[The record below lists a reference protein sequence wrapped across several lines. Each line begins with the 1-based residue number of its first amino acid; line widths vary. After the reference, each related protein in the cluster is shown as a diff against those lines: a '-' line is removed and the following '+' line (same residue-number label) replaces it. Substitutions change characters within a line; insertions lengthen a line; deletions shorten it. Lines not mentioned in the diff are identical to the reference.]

1 MTIRMWLPN
10 NLAGTIIGK
19 GGASIK
25 AIRDESACRVTIAEP
40 VQAGAERLVTIVGP
54 PVSISRAVELMLD
67 RIESD
72 AARSDGG
79 GGGGCGS
86 SSSGGGAAA
95 SAVADTPG
103 TQSNG
108 ASSGG
113 GGGGGVTHSLKL
125 CLGNH
130 QVGAVIGKAGAQIKA
145 LREDTGATIRVE
157 TALAVTGERHVTVIG
172 SRTEV
177 QLAFHLLVL
186 KLVSVPDEPLSANQP
201 AKYQRTA
208 MGAPTAPGL
217 RGTYYGAYGP
227 PGGHTGAHYGASA
240 FGQNGAAGYY
250 VPMPAGSAQNGAPPG
265 GGGQYYVGQGL
276 AQGLPGAYV
285 VHAGARSSAPG
296 PVGAASSFYAGAA
309 SVYGAQQQSAMAST
323 FSSSPAHATPPLAPP
338 PAGYGA
344 PPYGATATAYQQQNG
359 QGYSCSHPSHIGMT
373 NPGTALTN
381 PSTSPNPSTSTSA
394 SAGTRGSAGAGARG
408 SASLGADPST
418 GWKQM
423 VDDESGY
430 PYWYNTVT
438 GDSTWDK
445 PPGAKEVNPGTA
457 LANPGTALANG
468 YGGGTASAAGAAAAA
483 RVTAAT
489 PTGGADGEVMQLV
502 PSALAGRLIGKGG
515 SGIREL
521 RDVSRASIRILSDC
535 EPGTE
540 QRKLTV
546 SGTPEAIQMALSMIA
561 QKLSQGP

>member
-1 MTIRMWLPN
+1 MSGKRGIEADGNACFDGASPFVSNPSPSSIAAAPISPN
-10 NLAGTIIGK
+10 WPAAPRQSNGTIIGK

-54 PVSISRAVELMLD
+54 P
-67 RIESD
+67 
-72 AARSDGG
+72 
-79 GGGGCGS
+79 
-86 SSSGGGAAA
+86 
-95 SAVADTPG
+95 
-103 TQSNG
+103 
-108 ASSGG
+108 
-113 GGGGGVTHSLKL
+113 
-125 CLGNH
+125 
-130 QVGAVIGKAGAQIKA
+130 VGAVIGKAGAQIKA

-186 KLVSVPDEPLSANQP
+186 KLVSVPDEPLGANQP

-217 RGTYYGAYGP
+217 RGAYYGAYGP
-227 PGGHTGAHYGASA
+227 PGGPTGASA
-240 FGQNGAAGYY
+240 FGQPAAAGSAQNGAAGYY
-250 VPMPAGSAQNGAPPG
+250 VPMPAGS
-265 GGGQYYVGQGL
+265 GQYYVGQGL

-296 PVGAASSFYAGAA
+296 PVGKGPVGAAPPFYAA
-309 SVYGAQQQSAMAST
+309 SVYGTQQQSAVTST
-323 FSSSPAHATPPLAPP
+323 SSSAPAHATPPLVPP

-344 PPYGATATAYQQQNG
+344 PPYGATATAYQQQSA
-359 QGYSCSHPSHIGMT
+359 QGYSS
-373 NPGTALTN
+373 
-381 PSTSPNPSTSTSA
+381 
-394 SAGTRGSAGAGARG
+394 
-408 SASLGADPST
+408 
-418 GWKQM
+418 
-423 VDDESGY
+423 
-430 PYWYNTVT
+430 
-438 GDSTWDK
+438 
-445 PPGAKEVNPGTA
+445 
-457 LANPGTALANG
+457 
-468 YGGGTASAAGAAAAA
+468 
-483 RVTAAT
+483 T

-546 SGTPEAIQMALSMIA
+546 SGTPEAIQMALSMIS

>member
-186 KLVSVPDEPLSANQP
+186 KLVSVPDEPLGANQP

-217 RGTYYGAYGP
+217 RGAYYGAYGP
-227 PGGHTGAHYGASA
+227 PGGPTGASA
-240 FGQNGAAGYY
+240 FGQPAAAGSAQNGAAGYY
-250 VPMPAGSAQNGAPPG
+250 VPMPAGS
-265 GGGQYYVGQGL
+265 GQYYVGQGL

-296 PVGAASSFYAGAA
+296 PVGKGPVGAAPPFYAA
-309 SVYGAQQQSAMAST
+309 SVYGTQQQSAVTST
-323 FSSSPAHATPPLAPP
+323 SSSAPAHATPPLVPP

-344 PPYGATATAYQQQNG
+344 PPYGATATAYQQQSA
-359 QGYSCSHPSHIGMT
+359 QGYSCSHPSCSH
-373 NPGTALTN
+373 PAHVGTAL
-381 PSTSPNPSTSTSA
+381 P
-394 SAGTRGSAGAGARG
+394 
-408 SASLGADPST
+408 
-418 GWKQM
+418 
-423 VDDESGY
+423 
-430 PYWYNTVT
+430 
-438 GDSTWDK
+438 
-445 PPGAKEVNPGTA
+445 
-457 LANPGTALANG
+457 NG
-468 YGGGTASAAGAAAAA
+468 YGDGTASAAGAAGAAAAA

-546 SGTPEAIQMALSMIA
+546 SGTPEAIQMALSMIS

>member
-54 PVSISRAVELMLD
+54 PVSISQAVELMLD

-86 SSSGGGAAA
+86 SSSGGGGAA

-103 TQSNG
+103 AQSSG
-108 ASSGG
+108 ASGG

-157 TALAVTGERHVTVIG
+157 TAPAVTGERHATVIG

-177 QLAFHLLVL
+177 QLAFHQLVL
-186 KLVSVPDEPLSANQP
+186 KLASVPDEPMGNSQP

-208 MGAPTAPGL
+208 VGAPTAPGL
-217 RGTYYGAYGP
+217 RGAYYGAYGP
-227 PGGHTGAHYGASA
+227 LGGPTGASA
-240 FGQNGAAGYY
+240 FGQPAAAGYYVPMPPGSAQNGAAGYY
-250 VPMPAGSAQNGAPPG
+250 VPMPAGS
-265 GGGQYYVGQGL
+265 GQYYVGQGL

-418 GWKQM
+418 GWKQI

-445 PPGAKEVNPGTA
+445 PPGFTKEVDAAPTPPDLPLSTLPAQLGNWGSEIDTAFAIEEPPPKARLPPGWEAHEDEDT
-457 LANPGTALANG
+457 
-468 YGGGTASAAGAAAAA
+468 
-483 RVTAAT
+483 
-489 PTGGADGEVMQLV
+489 GEVYFFHTMTGETSWEM
-502 PSALAGRLIGKGG
+502 PRY
-515 SGIREL
+515 
-521 RDVSRASIRILSDC
+521 
-535 EPGTE
+535 
-540 QRKLTV
+540 
-546 SGTPEAIQMALSMIA
+546 
-561 QKLSQGP
+561 

>member
-54 PVSISRAVELMLD
+54 PVSINRAVELMLD

-95 SAVADTPG
+95 RAVADTPG
-103 TQSNG
+103 AQSNG
-108 ASSGG
+108 ASSG

-186 KLVSVPDEPLSANQP
+186 KLVSVPDEPLDANQP

-296 PVGAASSFYAGAA
+296 PVGKGPVGAAPPFYAA
-309 SVYGAQQQSAMAST
+309 SVYGSQQQSAVTST
-323 FSSSPAHATPPLAPP
+323 FSAAPPHATPPLVTP

-344 PPYGATATAYQQQNG
+344 PPYGATATAYQQQNA
-359 QGYSCSHPSHIGMT
+359 QGYSGSHPSCSHPTH
-373 NPGTALTN
+373 
-381 PSTSPNPSTSTSA
+381 
-394 SAGTRGSAGAGARG
+394 
-408 SASLGADPST
+408 
-418 GWKQM
+418 
-423 VDDESGY
+423 V
-430 PYWYNTVT
+430 
-438 GDSTWDK
+438 
-445 PPGAKEVNPGTA
+445 
-457 LANPGTALANG
+457 GTALANG
-468 YGGGTASAAGAAAAA
+468 DGDGTASAAGAAGAAAAA

-546 SGTPEAIQMALSMIA
+546 SGTPEAIQMALSMIS